1 MQNQHNS
8 QNPHNQE
15 PERHRDRYLIDL
27 VLEGQSDEQKTKIL
41 QIIQHT
47 GVEPDDPMFLSLLV
61 VTQCQIAVT
70 PLPEQ
75 FERFQQDLGDFKAT
89 AYDLRLAADRVANL
103 LRERTSQGPK
113 NFISLGVFLR
123 YCLGSFLAGA
133 FVATL
138 VALVILMASNQPF
151 TLPPVST
158 LFSAFSFDESQ
169 DHSLHPTIDAN
180 PPILP

>member
-8 QNPHNQE
+8 QNHQNKEQE
-15 PERHRDRYLIDL
+15 RNRDRYLIDL
-27 VLEGQSDEQKTKIL
+27 VLEEQSEEQKSKIL
-41 QIIQHT
+41 QIIQRT

-75 FERFQQDLGDFKAT
+75 FERFQQDLSDFKAT
-89 AYDLRLAADRVANL
+89 AYDLRLASDRVANL
-103 LRERTSQGPK
+103 LRERASQGSK

-158 LFSAFSFDESQ
+158 LVSDFSRDWLQ
-169 DHSLHPTIDAN
+169 DHYTLPSTLIHQ
-180 PPILP
+180 ILP